1 MTRSQ
6 SAKSTAAPS
15 LRNSPKRIQSAQ
27 PTLNF
32 DPEGKAVRNDD
43 FLVRSAISASIR
55 RSEKSRAQI
64 ADTMTEMLGARVT
77 EQMLNTYSAGSM
89 SLSRLP
95 AAWVNA
101 FIRAVDDDSL
111 LHAIAEAGGRRVIS
125 AEEAELL
132 ELGREWLRQ
141 KRASENIALL
151 ETRLRSVQL

>member
-1 MTRSQ
+1 
-6 SAKSTAAPS
+6 
-15 LRNSPKRIQSAQ
+15 
-27 PTLNF
+27 
-32 DPEGKAVRNDD
+32 
-43 FLVRSAISASIR
+43 
-55 RSEKSRAQI
+55 
-64 ADTMTEMLGARVT
+64 MTEMLGARVT